1 MLLLLQ
7 RPVVV
12 ELNQG
17 PAETSRIAYSD
28 IILSAFGV
36 VGLIMLIAIL
46 FGAAAGAVIIY
57 RKKRAE
63 RETPAGGT
71 DHVRLRLS

>member
-1 MLLLLQ
+1 MLLFLQ
-7 RPVVV
+7 QPVVV
-12 ELNQG
+12 ELNPG

-36 VGLIMLIAIL
+36 VGLIMLVAIL
-46 FGAAAGAVIIY
+46 FGAAAGAGIIY

-63 RETPAGGT
+63 RETPVGGT
-71 DHVRLRLS
+71 DHVRLRIS